1 MLITRILEEKLSTFS
16 KIRCIKPHFS
26 TVELCRIL
34 SRKNRVI
41 HNTASILR
49 QKRAKTTVLPVL
61 RGKLVKSYPHNFTLW
76 RGQPPFIHSAGWITL
91 PFSRLYKCINY
102 GADNCITLCPPS
114 TVKKFSMRKNA
125 QKPNPL

>member
-1 MLITRILEEKLSTFS
+1 MFVLITRILEEKLSTFS
-16 KIRCIKPHFS
+16 KIRCIKSHFS

-41 HNTASILR
+41 HNTAPILR

-102 GADNCITLCPPS
+102 TAESFIFFRLLS
-114 TVKKFSMRKNA
+114 TIKIFPLLKKRLK
-125 QKPNPL
+125 